1 MALQGINLLNDTLHG
16 ELCFKWL
23 SYKSDCMG
31 APGINQSRV
40 FVTELSWQTELI
52 LCLSRCLPGSCFISI
67 AEEEG
72 EQRISLCALRKFVV
86 VQGLWLG

>member
-1 MALQGINLLNDTLHG
+1 MTTLHG

-23 SYKSDCMG
+23 SYKSDYG
-31 APGINQSRV
+31 VPGINQSHV

-52 LCLSRCLPGSCFISI
+52 LCLTRCLTGSCFIST
-67 AEEEG
+67 AAEEG
-72 EQRISLCALRKFVV
+72 EERISLCVLRKFVV